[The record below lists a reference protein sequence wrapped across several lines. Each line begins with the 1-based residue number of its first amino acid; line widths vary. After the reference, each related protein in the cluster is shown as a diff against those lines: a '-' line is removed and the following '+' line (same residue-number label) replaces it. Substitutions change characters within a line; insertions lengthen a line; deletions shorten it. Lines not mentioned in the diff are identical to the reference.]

1 MLLKY
6 NVNIICK
13 NPLEYYALNMFI
25 IDPYSSVSFI
35 YNNLFAESM
44 LLWIYIFKSYYLYF
58 LFF

>member
-1 MLLKY
+1 
-6 NVNIICK
+6 
-13 NPLEYYALNMFI
+13 MFI